1 MTHDYLIAWRSSEFL
16 VLLSWQIM
24 TLILKVV
31 FIRLRGH
38 HLLTADC
45 PMDGRHINELIWDRN
60 SSLEYSQ
67 YEKSWI
73 KVIRLFK
80 IVITSQIMLAS
91 QTSGPPKN
99 IEIIDIVKKRPE
111 IFLIFLKWMICQT
124 TTLYFQNYS
133 IIHEILT
140 SLAPWAIEKLSFYLP
155 KGQLIS
161 KRFFGVVDFLQKTN
175 ENMSHTS
182 KNELIRSFFW
192 GNRWPQK
199 PFRN

>member
-67 YEKSWI
+67 YKKSWI

-80 IVITSQIMLAS
+80 IVITSQIMSAS
-91 QTSGPPKN
+91 PTSGPPK
-99 IEIIDIVKKRPE
+99 KLSKRPQNE
-111 IFLIFLKWMICQT
+111 CFVKQT
-124 TTLYFQNYS
+124 TTLYFQTYS
-133 IIHEILT
+133 IIHDPLT
-140 SLAPWAIEKLSFYLP
+140 SLAPWAMEKLSFYHP
-155 KGQLIS
+155 IIS
-161 KRFFGVVDFLQKTN
+161 WSTYWKYWVLSWTL
-175 ENMSHTS
+175 S
-182 KNELIRSFFW
+182 KPNISNFEFQNWNQSLT
-192 GNRWPQK
+192 
-199 PFRN
+199 

>member
-73 KVIRLFK
+73 KIIRLFK
-80 IVITSQIMLAS
+80 IVITSQIMSAS
-91 QTSGPPKN
+91 QTSGPPKQKHWK
-99 IEIIDIVKKRPE
+99 IINIVKKRASKWD
-111 IFLIFLKWMICQT
+111 IFDFFKWMLWQT

-133 IIHEILT
+133 IIHNPLT
-140 SLAPWAIEKLSFYLP
+140 TLAPWAREHSFRT
-155 KGQLIS
+155 S
-161 KRFFGVVDFLQKTN
+161 DF
-175 ENMSHTS
+175 
-182 KNELIRSFFW
+182 
-192 GNRWPQK
+192 
-199 PFRN
+199 

>member
-67 YEKSWI
+67 YQKSWI
-73 KVIRLFK
+73 KVIGLLK
-80 IVITSQIMLAS
+80 IVITSQIMSAS
-91 QTSGPPKN
+91 QTSGQPEKHWK
-99 IEIIDIVKKRPE
+99 IINMYCQIKGLL
-111 IFLIFLKWMICQT
+111 FLIFFKVNALSNDNPIFSNLQHYSWSFDIPGPLGYGKIEFLPSYYQT
-124 TTLYFQNYS
+124 DNISWSTYWKYWVLNWRMVMS
-133 IIHEILT
+133 I
-140 SLAPWAIEKLSFYLP
+140 
-155 KGQLIS
+155 QLW
-161 KRFFGVVDFLQKTN
+161 V
-175 ENMSHTS
+175 
-182 KNELIRSFFW
+182 
-192 GNRWPQK
+192 
-199 PFRN
+199 